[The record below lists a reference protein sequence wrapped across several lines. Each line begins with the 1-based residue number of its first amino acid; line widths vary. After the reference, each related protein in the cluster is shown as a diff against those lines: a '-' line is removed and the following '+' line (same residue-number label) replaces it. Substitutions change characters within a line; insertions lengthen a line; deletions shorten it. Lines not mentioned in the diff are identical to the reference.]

1 MSGCLAMAVKSRKS
15 RRLSPALKKQSS
27 MVKKLA
33 SHYKRMGKKI
43 EIGKLGK
50 EAAAINRGEKSLPS
64 SHKKS
69 HSKKSRKG
77 SKKTKRTTRRKTQ
90 RKGSKKSKKRSHRK

>member
-33 SHYKRMGKKI
+33 AHYKRMGKKV

-77 SKKTKRTTRRKTQ
+77 SKKTKRTTRRK
-90 RKGSKKSKKRSHRK
+90 GSKKSKKRTHRK

>member
-33 SHYKRMGKKI
+33 AHYKRIGKPI
-43 EIGKLGK
+43 NIAKLGK
-50 EAAAINRGEKSLPS
+50 EAAAINRGEKSAPS

-69 HSKKSRKG
+69 RKTHGKKSRKG
-77 SKKTKRTTRRKTQ
+77 SKKSHRK
-90 RKGSKKSKKRSHRK
+90 SHKKSKKRSHRK

>member
-15 RRLSPALKKQSS
+15 RRLSPALKKQSA

-33 SHYKRMGKKI
+33 AHYKRMGKAI
-43 EIGKLGK
+43 NIGKLGK
-50 EAAAINRGEKSLPS
+50 EAAAINRGEKAAPS

-69 HSKKSRKG
+69 RKTHGKKSRKG
-77 SKKTKRTTRRKTQ
+77 SKKSHKKSH

>member
-15 RRLSPALKKQSS
+15 RRLSPALRKQSS

-33 SHYKRMGKKI
+33 AHYKRMGKPI
-43 EIGKLGK
+43 NIAKLGK
-50 EAAAINRGEKSLPS
+50 EAAAINRGEKKAPS
-64 SHKKS
+64 SRKS

-77 SKKTKRTTRRKTQ
+77 SKKTKRTTRRK
-90 RKGSKKSKKRSHRK
+90 GSKKSKKRSHRK

>member
-33 SHYKRMGKKI
+33 AHYKRMGKKV

-50 EAAAINRGEKSLPS
+50 EAAAINRGEKSAPS

-69 HSKKSRKG
+69 HSKKSRKTH
-77 SKKTKRTTRRKTQ
+77 KKSKRTTRRKTQ
-90 RKGSKKSKKRSHRK
+90 RKGSKKTKRSNRK

>member
-15 RRLSPALKKQSS
+15 RRLSPALKKQSA

-33 SHYKRMGKKI
+33 AHYKRMGKAI
-43 EIGKLGK
+43 NIGKLGK
-50 EAAAINRGEKSLPS
+50 EAAAINRGEKSAPS
-64 SHKKS
+64 SHKKSSRKS

-77 SKKTKRTTRRKTQ
+77 SKK
-90 RKGSKKSKKRSHRK
+90 SHKKSSKFY

>member
-33 SHYKRMGKKI
+33 AHYKRMGKPI
-43 EIGKLGK
+43 NIAKLGK
-50 EAAAINRGEKSLPS
+50 EAAAINRGEKSAPS

-69 HSKKSRKG
+69 RKTHKKSKKSRKG
-77 SKKTKRTTRRKTQ
+77 SKKSHRK
-90 RKGSKKSKKRSHRK
+90 SHKKSKKRSHRK

>member
-15 RRLSPALKKQSS
+15 RRLSPALKKQSA

-33 SHYKRMGKKI
+33 AHYKRMGKSI
-43 EIGKLGK
+43 NIGKLGK
-50 EAAAINRGEKSLPS
+50 EAAAINRGEKSAPS

-69 HSKKSRKG
+69 SRKSHSKKS
-77 SKKTKRTTRRKTQ
+77 